1 MENEEQLKQQP
12 HNTTL
17 MAELVVLH
25 GERLTLLSERVA
37 WGEVCFRRV
46 EDSGVIHMAKVIKQM
61 VNELETLKIKY
72 NRLNMFVK
80 AHLGEPPDE
89 GEQQGGGSQS
99 PAQAAQS
106 TLPPHL
112 RSKFGR

>member
-25 GERLTLLSERVA
+25 GERLAYLSERVA
-37 WGEVCFRRV
+37 WNETCFRRV
-46 EDSGVIHMAKVIKQM
+46 EDSGVIHMSKVIKQM
-61 VNELETLKIKY
+61 VQELETLKVKY
-72 NRLNMFVK
+72 NRLNMLVK
-80 AHLGEPPDE
+80 AHLGDPTDE

-99 PAQAAQS
+99 PVQAPES

-112 RSKFGR
+112 TKRFGR

>member
-1 MENEEQLKQQP
+1 MENEDLKYQQQEQQRLI
-12 HNTTL
+12 
-17 MAELVVLH
+17 AELAILH

-61 VNELETLKIKY
+61 VSELETLKVKY

-80 AHLGEPPDE
+80 ANLGEPTDE

-99 PAQAAQS
+99 PAQAPPP

-112 RSKFGR
+112 KNRFGR

>member
-25 GERLTLLSERVA
+25 GERLAYLSERVA
-37 WGEVCFRRV
+37 WNETCFRRV
-46 EDSGVIHMAKVIKQM
+46 EDSGVIHMSKVIKQM
-61 VNELETLKIKY
+61 VQELETLKVKY

-80 AHLGEPPDE
+80 AHLGDPTDE

-99 PAQAAQS
+99 PAQAPPP

-112 RSKFGR
+112 KNRFGR

>member
-1 MENEEQLKQQP
+1 MENEEQFKQQP

-25 GERLTLLSERVA
+25 GERLTYLSERVA
-37 WGEVCFRRV
+37 WNETCFRRV
-46 EDSGVIHMAKVIKQM
+46 EDSGVIHMSKVIKQM
-61 VNELETLKIKY
+61 VQELETLKVKY

-80 AHLGEPPDE
+80 AHLGDPTDE

-99 PAQAAQS
+99 PAQAPPP

-112 RSKFGR
+112 KNRFGR

>member
-17 MAELVVLH
+17 MADLVVLH
-25 GERLTLLSERVA
+25 GERLAYLSERVA
-37 WGEVCFRRV
+37 WNETCFRRV

-61 VNELETLKIKY
+61 VNELETLKVKY

-80 AHLGEPPDE
+80 AHLGEPTDE

-99 PAQAAQS
+99 PAQAPQS
-106 TLPPHL
+106 TLPQHL